1 MRGEMSERQMGHIGI
16 IDHDALV
23 REGLKDCME
32 SAGYSVE
39 PSVQPRSFWR
49 RSSSQLRA
57 SCLIVDIR
65 FLGISGLELQ
75 RRLSNCKTVSP
86 SFSLRRTELTQPVN
100 RHSGT
105 EQRRFC
111 RNPSVAKNC

>member
-1 MRGEMSERQMGHIGI
+1 MSESQMGHIGI

-39 PSVQPRSFWR
+39 TLGSAEEFLASN
-49 RSSSQLRA
+49 SSLRA
-57 SCLIVDIR
+57 SYLIVDIQ
-65 FLGISGLELQ
+65 LPGMSGLELQ
-75 RRLSNCKTVSP
+75 RRLSILQDRVPP

>member
-1 MRGEMSERQMGHIGI
+1 MSESQMGHIGI

-23 REGLKDCME
+23 REGLKDGME

-39 PSVQPRSFWR
+39 TLGSAEEFLASN
-49 RSSSQLRA
+49 SSLRA
-57 SCLIVDIR
+57 SYLIVDIQ
-65 FLGISGLELQ
+65 LPGMSGLELQ
-75 RRLSNCKTVSP
+75 RRLSILQDRAP
-86 SFSLRRTELTQPVN
+86 SFSLWRTELTQPVN